1 MSAPSVGEQTQDPSP
16 TTLSQQNPCPAETPV
31 WGATSLPTGTCIRAG
46 PGRGGMLPPSWPCLL
61 LVGEVESTP
70 LKLDS
75 GILRAP
81 ASASA
86 WREEGCFQKARPE
99 GCQLT
104 PSPGLTSPDLLTP
117 SPAIGS
123 WLKAPWLGLMASID
137 QRYFQKAR
145 APPPPSYPPLPLG
158 FHCLPHLSLFSIL
171 PLSWPFPFPGPQ

>member
-1 MSAPSVGEQTQDPSP
+1 MSAPSVGEKTQEPPPAKPSKA
-16 TTLSQQNPCPAETPV
+16 PALQRPQC
-31 WGATSLPTGTCIRAG
+31 WGPTSLTTGTCIRAG
-46 PGRGGMLPPSWPCLL
+46 PSRGGMLLPSWPCLL
-61 LVGEVESTP
+61 LVGEVESTL

-86 WREEGCFQKARPE
+86 WREEGCCQKARPE

-104 PSPGLTSPDLLTP
+104 PSPGLTGPDLLTP

-137 QRYFQKAR
+137 QWYF
-145 APPPPSYPPLPLG
+145 
-158 FHCLPHLSLFSIL
+158 
-171 PLSWPFPFPGPQ
+171 